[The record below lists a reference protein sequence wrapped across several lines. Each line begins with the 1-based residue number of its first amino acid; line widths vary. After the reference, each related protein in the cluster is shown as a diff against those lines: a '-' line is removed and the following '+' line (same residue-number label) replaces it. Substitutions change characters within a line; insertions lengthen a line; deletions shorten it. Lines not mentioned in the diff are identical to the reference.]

1 MKEKTDLEYHFV
13 SIIIIAKEVSEYL
26 AECIESCLALN
37 YPEFEIIFLPD
48 KEARL
53 NYKDVSVI
61 PTGKVCPAMKRNMGV
76 KEAKGEIVAFI
87 DDDVFPAESWLKNAV
102 QNFTDPE
109 VAAVGGPA
117 VTPDNDGVMQKASG
131 LVYSSPL
138 VSGEYT
144 YRYIKGIRKEVEDF
158 PSCNLIVR
166 KSAFEELGGFNTKF
180 WPGEDTVLCLDI
192 IKKLKKKIIYAPEAI
207 VYHHRRRLFREHLKQ
222 VASYAE
228 HRGYFVKRFPQTS
241 KKFSYFVPS
250 LFITGIVT
258 GAFFT
263 GCCAFFR
270 SAYFT
275 ILGIYLISAAF
286 ETVRSG
292 NLLVFPGIIST
303 HFAYGI
309 FFIKGLLSR
318 KLEEE

>member
-1 MKEKTDLEYHFV
+1 MKKKADSKYPFV

-26 AECIESCLALN
+26 AECIENCLNLD

-48 KEARL
+48 KEERL
-53 NYKDVSVI
+53 NYKNVSVV
-61 PTGKVCPAMKRNMGV
+61 PTGEKCPAMKRNMGV
-76 KEAKGEIVAFI
+76 ERAKGEIVAFI
-87 DDDVFPAESWLKNAV
+87 DDDVYPTESWLKNAV
-102 QNFTDPE
+102 ANFIDSE

-117 VTPDNDGVMQKASG
+117 VTPDNDDIMQKASG
-131 LVYSSPL
+131 LVFSSKL

-144 YRYIKGIRKEVEDF
+144 YRYIKGTRKEVEDF

-166 KSAFEELGGFNTKF
+166 KIAFEKSGGFNTNF

-192 IKKLKKKIIYAPEAI
+192 VKKLKKKIVYEPEAI

-222 VASYAE
+222 VSSYAK
-228 HRGYFVKRFPQTS
+228 HRGYFVKRFPETS
-241 KKFSYFVPS
+241 KKFSYFIPS
-250 LFITGIVT
+250 LFVAGIVT

-263 GCCAFFR
+263 GLCVFFK
-270 SAYFT
+270 ALYFI

-286 ETVRSG
+286 ETVKSR
-292 NLLVFPGIIST
+292 NLLVFPGIILT
-303 HFAYGI
+303 HITYGI
-309 FFIKGLLSR
+309 FFISGLISK

>member
-1 MKEKTDLEYHFV
+1 MKEKADLEHPFV
-13 SIIIIAKEVSEYL
+13 SIIIIAKEVAEYL
-26 AECIESCLALN
+26 AECIESCLALD

-48 KEARL
+48 KEAHL

-61 PTGKVCPAMKRNMGV
+61 PTGEACPAMKRNMGV
-76 KEAKGEIVAFI
+76 KEANGEIVAFI
-87 DDDVFPAESWLKNAV
+87 DDDVFPSENWLENAV
-102 QNFTDPE
+102 QNFADPE
-109 VAAVGGPA
+109 AAAVGGPA
-117 VTPDNDGVMQKASG
+117 VTPDNDDVMQKAGG

-144 YRYIKGIRKEVEDF
+144 YRYVKGTRKEVEDF
-158 PSCNLIVR
+158 PSCNLLVR
-166 KSAFEELGGFNTKF
+166 KSDFEELGGFNTKF

-222 VASYAE
+222 VASYAK
-228 HRGYFVKRFPQTS
+228 HRGYFVKRFPETS

-250 LFITGIVT
+250 LFVAGIVT

-275 ILGIYLISAAF
+275 ILGIYLISTAF

-309 FFIKGLLSR
+309 FFIKGLLFG